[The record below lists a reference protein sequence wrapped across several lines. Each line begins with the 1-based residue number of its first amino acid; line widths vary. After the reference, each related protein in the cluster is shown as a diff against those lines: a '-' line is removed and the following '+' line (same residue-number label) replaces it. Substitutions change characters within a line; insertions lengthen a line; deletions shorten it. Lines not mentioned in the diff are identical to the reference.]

1 MKSEIAEKV
10 KSIIDAQVEK
20 GISKYG
26 QTLDMN
32 DDTIINRLNHFQ
44 EELADGLQ
52 YAEWIK
58 QALLELKEALNKVR
72 ESSSKEGYL
81 KALDDID
88 NLCEGYVIT
97 QTNQLRLNVIET
109 ELDKIEKR

>member
-10 KSIIDAQVEK
+10 KNIIDQQVKK

-58 QALLELKEALNKVR
+58 MALLDLKTSLNKVR
-72 ESSSKEGYL
+72 EAASKEGYL
-81 KALDDID
+81 KALNDID
-88 NLCEGYVIT
+88 NLTRDKVIT
-97 QTNQLRLNVIET
+97 DTNQLRLIMIDE
-109 ELDKIEKR
+109 ELTKIEKR

>member
-1 MKSEIAEKV
+1 MKSEIAENV
-10 KSIIDAQVEK
+10 KAIIDQQVEK

-58 QALLELKEALNKVR
+58 ENIKRIEAEYYN
-72 ESSSKEGYL
+72 
-81 KALDDID
+81 KALEDILVLSQRRFPQSILFNKD
-88 NLCEGYVIT
+88 IQDLVNGL
-97 QTNQLRLNVIET
+97 
-109 ELDKIEKR
+109 KIPK